1 MPKKKTPKSKPKTV
15 SFFDQ
20 IKKDQAKADKEHL
33 AEYDTSRGRNMIG
46 KSIDAHEGD

>member
-1 MPKKKTPKSKPKTV
+1 MPKKKTAKSKPKTV

-33 AEYDTSRGRNMIG
+33 AEYDTSRGRSAVG
-46 KSIDAHEGD
+46 EAIDAHED